1 MEIGYPRLSF
11 TERFREWVFSP
22 IVESGKV
29 YFLVFFVPLSKE
41 SHLSKEVWELS
52 LWRKNKNIFKSN
64 NYSRV
69 AIAGSTWISD
79 APTATSTPT
88 PTSSIIGLESLRIS
102 PRTLSFTFKL
112 KSKRGFQPI
121 SISVAG
127 ALELKR
133 NYLAGTMWKGGRV
146 ASLLLFLFFLKFHPQ
161 AVQFEGQ
168 IFFVHGQLHR
178 VRLGQSCLLTAFPII
193 PLMTLFPLLSFD
205 IHGATRIFSIKLGG
219 TIEQEAARLLD
230 WGGEPVSLL
239 SAAAELGVLV
249 AEVPLALLWN
259 NHSNNNN
266 MPGSRKGSW
275 VSLSSSLPPFA
286 LFGFR
291 HQLFWNY
298 PA

>member
-146 ASLLLFLFFLKFHPQ
+146 ASLFFSSSSSNSILKPSNLKARFSSFMVNFTEFDWGR
-161 AVQFEGQ
+161 AAFS
-168 IFFVHGQLHR
+168 QL
-178 VRLGQSCLLTAFPII
+178 S
-193 PLMTLFPLLSFD
+193 LSFLWWPSS
-205 IHGATRIFSIKLGG
+205 RYWVLIFTVLLGYS
-219 TIEQEAARLLD
+219 
-230 WGGEPVSLL
+230 P
-239 SAAAELGVLV
+239 
-249 AEVPLALLWN
+249 
-259 NHSNNNN
+259 
-266 MPGSRKGSW
+266 
-275 VSLSSSLPPFA
+275 
-286 LFGFR
+286 
-291 HQLFWNY
+291 
-298 PA
+298 